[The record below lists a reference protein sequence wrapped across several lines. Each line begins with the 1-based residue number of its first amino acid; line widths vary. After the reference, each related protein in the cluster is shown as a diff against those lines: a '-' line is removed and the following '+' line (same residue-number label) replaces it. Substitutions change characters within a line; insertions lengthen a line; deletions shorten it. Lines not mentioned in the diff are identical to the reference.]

1 MMLNYNSQTYFLLWF
16 CVEAILGYN
25 FTDVDTI
32 YSQLNGLNNIPPS
45 KLPQAVSNSAF

>member
-1 MMLNYNSQTYFLLWF
+1 MMLNYNSHTYFLLWF